1 MWVPILL
8 NTFVH
13 IVMYYYYLLVI
24 FGYKPWWKMH
34 LTDLQLV
41 QFVLG
46 KLIIHILDLIFFY
59 FWLKE
64 YYLKIQI
71 GKSCSGN
78 FEFGILACFV
88 IFTFLILFTR
98 LRMKNARLEKE
109 LKKE

>member
-46 KLIIHILDLIFFY
+46 KLIIHILIRLDIF
-59 FWLKE
+59 L
-64 YYLKIQI
+64 LLAQ
-71 GKSCSGN
+71 
-78 FEFGILACFV
+78 GILFENPNWEIMFWKFRIWNSGLFCYFY
-88 IFTFLILFTR
+88 IFNFIYKI
-98 LRMKNARLEKE
+98 KNEKC
-109 LKKE
+109 KT